1 MKKLLDS
8 IKSNVVEFR
17 SEEQKMGRAE
27 RRRDIA
33 ELRSLSDS
41 QLKDL
46 GITRGSIT
54 HSVQHGRDLDRAA

>member
-1 MKKLLDS
+1 
-8 IKSNVVEFR
+8 
-17 SEEQKMGRAE
+17 MGRAE
-27 RRRDIA
+27 RRRAIA